1 MKYSLV
7 ITAFIAM
14 IGITGCGYKEGV
26 VTPDQKAYLYFSGN
40 VTDVKVSVDNSKG
53 FQVEEGKNHQY
64 KINPGK
70 HTVKIYRG
78 NEMIINRDIF
88 VSDGVG
94 KEIEVQ
100 PWK

>member
-7 ITAFIAM
+7 FATFIAM

-26 VTPDQKAYLYFSGN
+26 VTPEQKSYLYFTGN
-40 VTDVKVSVDNSKG
+40 VTDVKVSVDNGEG
-53 FQVEEGKNHQY
+53 FLVEEGRNHQY
-64 KINPGK
+64 QLNAGK

-78 NEMIINRDIF
+78 NEMIINRDVF
-88 VSDGVG
+88 VSDGVS

-100 PWK
+100 P

>member
-7 ITAFIAM
+7 FTAFIGI

-40 VTDVKVSVDNSKG
+40 VTDVKVAVDNSEG
-53 FQVEEGKNHQY
+53 FQVEEGRNHQY
-64 KINPGK
+64 KINTGK

-78 NEMIINRDIF
+78 NEMIVNRDIF

-100 PWK
+100 P